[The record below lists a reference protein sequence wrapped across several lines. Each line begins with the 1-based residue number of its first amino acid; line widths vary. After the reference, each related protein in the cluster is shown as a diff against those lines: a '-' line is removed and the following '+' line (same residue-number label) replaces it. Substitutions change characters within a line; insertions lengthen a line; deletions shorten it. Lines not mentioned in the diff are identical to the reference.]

1 MASFKLKFRPSV
13 TQGQEGT
20 LYFQVIHRRVVKMI
34 YTDFHIRQ
42 DEWNDTTS
50 FIRITGT
57 PERQAFLQ
65 LTASKVQWN
74 TKQLT
79 AIITDKETARVE
91 YSTEDIVSAYKR
103 LPPCQ
108 TWFGFI
114 RDMAA
119 SLKAVGYREIQLGVD
134 KGNPQSLAF
143 WTKNGFEVLRE
154 DGYIVMG
161 REI

>member
-1 MASFKLKFRPSV
+1 MTIQLIIILKVKFIMASFKLKFRPSV

-79 AIITDKETARVE
+79 AIITDKETARVNIARKTS
-91 YSTEDIVSAYKR
+91 YRPTS
-103 LPPCQ
+103 
-108 TWFGFI
+108 
-114 RDMAA
+114 
-119 SLKAVGYREIQLGVD
+119 GYRPARHGSVSSATW
-134 KGNPQSLAF
+134 PQKRKRQA
-143 WTKNGFEVLRE
+143 
-154 DGYIVMG
+154 G
-161 REI
+161 RERPRLIVTH

>member
-65 LTASKVQWN
+65 LTASKVQW
-74 TKQLT
+74 
-79 AIITDKETARVE
+79 EH
-91 YSTEDIVSAYKR
+91 
-103 LPPCQ
+103 Q
-108 TWFGFI
+108 TTYGHHHGQGN
-114 RDMAA
+114 
-119 SLKAVGYREIQLGVD
+119 S
-134 KGNPQSLAF
+134 KG
-143 WTKNGFEVLRE
+143 G
-154 DGYIVMG
+154 I
-161 REI
+161 

>member
-74 TKQLT
+74 TK
-79 AIITDKETARVE
+79 
-91 YSTEDIVSAYKR
+91 
-103 LPPCQ
+103 
-108 TWFGFI
+108 
-114 RDMAA
+114 
-119 SLKAVGYREIQLGVD
+119 
-134 KGNPQSLAF
+134 
-143 WTKNGFEVLRE
+143 
-154 DGYIVMG
+154 
-161 REI
+161 

>member
-1 MASFKLKFRPSV
+1 
-13 TQGQEGT
+13 
-20 LYFQVIHRRVVKMI
+20 MI

-108 TWFGFI
+108 TWFGFV

-119 SLKAVGYREIQLGVD
+119 KKE
-134 KGNPQSLAF
+134 K
-143 WTKNGFEVLRE
+143 T
-154 DGYIVMG
+154 G
-161 REI
+161 RQGTALSGSAKEKTWHPMLWIRKRLPNMRHG